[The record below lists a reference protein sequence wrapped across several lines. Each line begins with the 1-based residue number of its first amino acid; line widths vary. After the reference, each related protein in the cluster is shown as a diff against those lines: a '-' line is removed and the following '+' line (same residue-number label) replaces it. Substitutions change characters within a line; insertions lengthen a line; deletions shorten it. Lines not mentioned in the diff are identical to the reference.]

1 MGKVIKVV
9 ASLMVVIFIAA
20 FYALLNIDLNDYKQ
34 QIEDATADATGR
46 QLQLEGDVSI
56 AWSLIPTL
64 SVEKAIFSNASW
76 GTEPEMVSLDKFEV
90 RLALYP
96 LLQRH
101 IQVTKVLLHSPHI
114 LVETNKKGVGNW
126 VFDIE
131 ATPELEEIEQNDNE
145 ESDIQSVIVNE
156 LDITEAKIDYIDGV
170 TGEKKQFLIEHL
182 SIDVADLETPIDL
195 LLKAVVDDIPVAVEG
210 EMGGVK
216 ALMDNA
222 NMSLDLKADA
232 GGIGLELDGNIAQPL
247 YGKGAVLKLA
257 VNSTDATLSKLSG
270 ETLPAF
276 GNVTIEGDVKSD
288 EVTDKITLDL
298 LTAIDGLDLVLK
310 GHITKPEEV
319 KGVALDI
326 DLKTD
331 SSTLSLLSGSDIP
344 EIGDVELKGQMSNHL
359 ETEAVA
365 LDLTAL
371 AEAIVLTAKG
381 DVQSP
386 QKADGI
392 ALDLNL
398 VTNSSALSVLA
409 GDTLPTISEIK
420 LSSAVTGNDNVY
432 KLTNLAL
439 TADKTDLGGDIVVSL
454 TGDKPKITAAL
465 VSQTV
470 DLIALEQGESSAESE
485 PAKERL
491 FSDDALVFDAL
502 NQLDADVTLKIQTVE
517 SNALKLRNV
526 DVAVDL
532 QDSHLQV
539 SPMDLSFA
547 GSRLTG
553 HVDLNAQGEAAALS
567 TKMQVNGFKLAKV
580 DALKDVISGGNT
592 DVYIDA
598 KGEGK
603 TVRQLMAGLDGKA
616 IIKVAES
623 HIEDGT
629 LDLLGADFITELVNL
644 LNPFSKEKKG
654 TELACAV
661 VNFNIKDGI
670 ATADKGIAVRTGKMN
685 IVGDGTINL
694 KNEKLDIGITPEA
707 RTGIGMNMAD
717 LVGLVR
723 VGGTLAAPSAL
734 VDKAAVLEA
743 GLSTGAAV
751 ATGGLSVVAEGLIDR
766 ATADENPC
774 QTALGIKQAT
784 P

>member
-1 MGKVIKVV
+1 MGKVIKIV
-9 ASLMVVIFIAA
+9 ASLAAVIFIAA

-34 QIEDATADATGR
+34 QIQDATADATGR

-64 SVEKAIFSNASW
+64 VIEKATFSNVSW
-76 GTEPEMVSLDKFEV
+76 GTAPEMVSLDKFEV

-96 LLQRH
+96 LLKRE
-101 IQVTKVLLHSPHI
+101 IQVTKVLLDGPQI
-114 LVETNKKGVGNW
+114 LVETNKEGVGNW
-126 VFDIE
+126 VFDVVSEPE
-131 ATPELEEIEQNDNE
+131 AESEELGEDET
-145 ESDIQSVIVNE
+145 SGIQSVIVNE
-156 LDITEAKIDYIDGV
+156 LDITRAKIDYIDGH

-195 LLKAVVDDIPVAVEG
+195 LLKAVVDDIPVSVDG
-210 EMGGVK
+210 EMGGLK
-216 ALMDNA
+216 ALMDNTNA
-222 NMSLDLKADA
+222 LLDLKANA
-232 GGIGLELDGNIAQPL
+232 GGIALDLDGDIAQPL
-247 YGKGAVLKLA
+247 DGKGAVLKVA
-257 VNSTDATLSKLSG
+257 VNSTDTALSKLSG

-276 GNVTIEGDVKSD
+276 GNVTIKGDVKSD

-298 LTAIDGLDLVLK
+298 LTAIDGLDLVIK
-310 GHITKPEEV
+310 GQVVKPQEG
-319 KGVALDI
+319 KGVSLDI

-331 SSTLSLLSGSDIP
+331 SSTLSLLSGSEIP
-344 EIGDVELKGQMSNHL
+344 EIGQVELKGQLSNHL
-359 ETEAVA
+359 KTEAVA

-371 AEAIVLTAKG
+371 AEALKLTVKG
-381 DVQSP
+381 DVLRP
-386 QKADGI
+386 QQADGI
-392 ALDLNL
+392 TLNLNL

-409 GDTLPTISEIK
+409 GDTLPPISDIK
-420 LSSAVTGNDNVY
+420 LSSVLTGNDNVY
-432 KLTNLAL
+432 KLSNLTL
-439 TADKTDLGGDIVVSL
+439 IADKTDLSGDVAVSL
-454 TGDKPKITAAL
+454 AGDKPKIKATLA
-465 VSQTV
+465 SQILDLTV
-470 DLIALEQGESSAESE
+470 LEQSESSSE
-485 PAKERL
+485 PEPTSDRL
-491 FSDDALVFDAL
+491 FSDEPMVFNAL
-502 NQLDADVTLKIQTVE
+502 NQLDADVTLKVQSVD
-517 SNALKLRNV
+517 SNALKLRDV
-526 DVAVDL
+526 DVAVGL
-532 QDSHLQV
+532 KDSHLKV
-539 SPMDLSFA
+539 SPLDLSFA

-553 HVDLNAQGEAAALS
+553 NVDLNAKRETATLS

-580 DALKDVISGGNT
+580 DALKEVISGGNT
-592 DVYIDA
+592 DVYIGA
-598 KGEGK
+598 KGRGK
-603 TVRQLMAGLDGKA
+603 TVRQLMAGLNGKA
-616 IIKVAES
+616 IIKVGES
-623 HIEDGT
+623 QIEDGT
-629 LDLLGADFITELVNL
+629 LDLLGGDFITELASL

-743 GLSTGAAV
+743 GLATGAAV

-774 QTALGIKQAT
+774 QTALGVKVAA

>member
-56 AWSLIPTL
+56 SWSLIPTL

-270 ETLPAF
+270 ETLPVF

-365 LDLTAL
+365 LDLTAF

-470 DLIALEQGESSAESE
+470 DLKSL
-485 PAKERL
+485 
-491 FSDDALVFDAL
+491 
-502 NQLDADVTLKIQTVE
+502 
-517 SNALKLRNV
+517 LR
-526 DVAVDL
+526 
-532 QDSHLQV
+532 
-539 SPMDLSFA
+539 
-547 GSRLTG
+547 R
-553 HVDLNAQGEAAALS
+553 
-567 TKMQVNGFKLAKV
+567 
-580 DALKDVISGGNT
+580 
-592 DVYIDA
+592 
-598 KGEGK
+598 
-603 TVRQLMAGLDGKA
+603 
-616 IIKVAES
+616 
-623 HIEDGT
+623 
-629 LDLLGADFITELVNL
+629 
-644 LNPFSKEKKG
+644 
-654 TELACAV
+654 
-661 VNFNIKDGI
+661 
-670 ATADKGIAVRTGKMN
+670 
-685 IVGDGTINL
+685 
-694 KNEKLDIGITPEA
+694 
-707 RTGIGMNMAD
+707 
-717 LVGLVR
+717 
-723 VGGTLAAPSAL
+723 
-734 VDKAAVLEA
+734 
-743 GLSTGAAV
+743 
-751 ATGGLSVVAEGLIDR
+751 
-766 ATADENPC
+766 
-774 QTALGIKQAT
+774 
-784 P
+784 

>member
-9 ASLMVVIFIAA
+9 ASLVVVIFIAA

-46 QLQLEGDVSI
+46 QLRLEGDVSI

-64 SVEKAIFSNASW
+64 AVEKATFSNASW
-76 GTEPEMVSLDKFEV
+76 GTEPEMVALDKFEV

-101 IQVTKVLLHSPHI
+101 ILVTKVLLHSPHI

-131 ATPELEEIEQNDNE
+131 STPEPEETEQNENE
-145 ESDIQSVIVNE
+145 ASELQSVIVNE

-195 LLKAVVDDIPVAVEG
+195 LLKAVVDEIPVSVEG

-216 ALMDNA
+216 SLMDNT
-222 NMSLDLKADA
+222 NTSLDLTADA
-232 GGIGLELDGNIAQPL
+232 GGIALELDGEISQPL
-247 YGKGAVLKLA
+247 DGKGAVLKLE
-257 VNSTDATLSKLSG
+257 VNSTDAVLSKLSG

-276 GNVTIEGDVKSD
+276 GNVTIKGDVKSD

-298 LTAIDGLDLVLK
+298 LTAIDGLDLALK
-310 GHITKPEEV
+310 GQITKPEEV
-319 KGVALDI
+319 KGVALNI
-326 DLKTD
+326 DLTTD
-331 SSTLSLLSGSDIP
+331 SSTLSLLSGSEIP
-344 EIGDVELKGQMSNHL
+344 DIGDVELKGLISNHL

-371 AEAIVLTAKG
+371 AEAIVLTVKG
-381 DVQSP
+381 DVQRP
-386 QKADGI
+386 QEADGI

-432 KLTNLAL
+432 KLANLAL
-439 TADKTDLGGDIVVSL
+439 TADKTDFSGDVVVSL
-454 TGDKPKITAAL
+454 AGKKPKITVAL

-470 DLIALEQGESSAESE
+470 DLTALEEDESPSEYE
-485 PAKERL
+485 PAAERL

-502 NQLDADVTLKIQTVE
+502 NELDADITLKIQTVD

-526 DVAVDL
+526 DIAVGL
-532 QDSHLQV
+532 QNSHLQI
-539 SPMDLSFA
+539 SPMDLSIA

-553 HVDLNAQGEAAALS
+553 HVDLNAKSETAALS

-580 DALKDVISGGNT
+580 DALKGVISGGNT

-598 KGEGK
+598 KGKGK
-603 TVRQLMAGLDGKA
+603 TVRQLMAGLNGKA

-661 VNFNIKDGI
+661 VNFNIKNGI

-734 VDKAAVLEA
+734 VDKATVLEA

-774 QTALGIKQAT
+774 QTAFGIKPKT

>member
-9 ASLMVVIFIAA
+9 ASLVAVIFIAA

-34 QIEDATADATGR
+34 QIESATADATGR
-46 QLQLEGDVSI
+46 QLRLEGDVSI

-64 SVEKAIFSNASW
+64 AIEKATFSNASW

-114 LVETNKKGVGNW
+114 LVETNKKGTGNW

-131 ATPELEEIEQNDNE
+131 ATTEPEEAGQNEDE
-145 ESDIQSVIVNE
+145 ASDIQSVIVNE

-170 TGEKKQFLIEHL
+170 TGEKKQFFIEHL
-182 SIDVADLETPIDL
+182 AIDVADLETPIDL
-195 LLKAVVDDIPVAVEG
+195 LLKAVVDEIPVAVEG
-210 EMGGVK
+210 EIGGVK

-222 NMSLDLKADA
+222 NTSLDLKADA
-232 GGIGLELDGNIAQPL
+232 GGIGLEVDGNITQPL
-247 YGKGAVLKLA
+247 DGKGAALKLA
-257 VNSTDATLSKLSG
+257 VNSTDAALSKLSG

-310 GHITKPEEV
+310 GHITKPQAV

-344 EIGDVELKGQMSNHL
+344 DIGDVELKGQLSNHL
-359 ETEAVA
+359 KTEAVA

-371 AEAIVLTAKG
+371 AEAIVLTVKG

-386 QKADGI
+386 QEADGI

-409 GDTLPTISEIK
+409 GDTLPTINEIK
-420 LSSAVTGNDNVY
+420 LSSAVTGNNNIY

-454 TGDKPKITAAL
+454 AGDKPKINATL

-470 DLIALEQGESSAESE
+470 DLTALEQGESSPESE

-491 FSDDALVFDAL
+491 FSDDALVFEAL

-526 DVAVDL
+526 DVAVGL
-532 QDSHLQV
+532 QHSHLQA

-553 HVDLNAQGEAAALS
+553 HVDLNAKGEAASLS

-661 VNFNIKDGI
+661 VNFSIKDGI

-694 KNEKLDIGITPEA
+694 KNEKLDIGITPKA

-774 QTALGIKQAT
+774 QTALGIKSTT